1 MKLRR
6 SLRIVLLACS
16 LVVVPSLA
24 AAQDPAGQSE
34 PGESEE
40 DTAELE
46 SIEDVIV
53 VTASRTEQRLNE
65 VPASM
70 TVLSSEDM
78 EKIPADD
85 FGDYLRNVPGLNVAQ
100 MSARDVQVSGR
111 GATFSL
117 ANNELV
123 LMDNRTLYLD
133 FFGFVMWDFVPMDA
147 NEIKQIEVVRGPGSA
162 VWGANAMTGVINLI
176 TKKPREMQG
185 TSIKLG
191 GGELG
196 TAFAAVTHAGASD
209 TFGYKISG
217 SYYEQDAYDR
227 PTGAIPGSQGLANP
241 LGTPYPDFENQ
252 GTKQPKFNL
261 RLDWDP
267 SDGTSW
273 SFSGGYAATDGV
285 IHSGLGPFDID
296 SGSLMNFVKADWSR
310 RAARATF
317 FVNILDGNAQNLLAV
332 GLDGSPLAFDFE
344 SETYNLD
351 ISDTRVIADR
361 HILTYGA
368 TARRNNFDL
377 SIAPSGDK
385 REEYG
390 AFLQD
395 EILFGDKVRWL
406 IGGRFD
412 DIDPIGSVFSPRTS
426 LLISPHS
433 DHTIRLS
440 YNRAFRAP
448 SMINNFLDVTIV
460 NEVFIPPIPQLGI
473 PFTRLIFPSR
483 AVGDPALHEERLDAV
498 EVGYVGTFGRS
509 TVSASVYRNEQIDFA
524 DFYTAAYYSGA
535 NPVPGWPFPPFLLD
549 PPFPFA
555 ETFPAAFSF
564 RNVGEAI
571 DQGLELAIT
580 VRPADGWSAFLNY
593 SYQDKPDVSG
603 IDQVTL
609 PNGTVRDAVNSPPE
623 HRLNAGFGY
632 DGDRFF
638 ANGNVNWVDE
648 AFWTDVLDERFWGP
662 TESYAQVNLGFGVRL
677 NQDKTTFSVTGQ
689 NVLDE
694 EVLQHVFGDL
704 ISRKISAQLSLR
716 F

>member
-273 SFSGGYAATDGV
+273 SFS
-285 IHSGLGPFDID
+285 
-296 SGSLMNFVKADWSR
+296 
-310 RAARATF
+310 
-317 FVNILDGNAQNLLAV
+317 
-332 GLDGSPLAFDFE
+332 
-344 SETYNLD
+344 
-351 ISDTRVIADR
+351 
-361 HILTYGA
+361 
-368 TARRNNFDL
+368 
-377 SIAPSGDK
+377 
-385 REEYG
+385 
-390 AFLQD
+390 
-395 EILFGDKVRWL
+395 
-406 IGGRFD
+406 
-412 DIDPIGSVFSPRTS
+412 
-426 LLISPHS
+426 
-433 DHTIRLS
+433 
-440 YNRAFRAP
+440 
-448 SMINNFLDVTIV
+448 
-460 NEVFIPPIPQLGI
+460 
-473 PFTRLIFPSR
+473 
-483 AVGDPALHEERLDAV
+483 
-498 EVGYVGTFGRS
+498 
-509 TVSASVYRNEQIDFA
+509 
-524 DFYTAAYYSGA
+524 
-535 NPVPGWPFPPFLLD
+535 
-549 PPFPFA
+549 
-555 ETFPAAFSF
+555 
-564 RNVGEAI
+564 
-571 DQGLELAIT
+571 
-580 VRPADGWSAFLNY
+580 
-593 SYQDKPDVSG
+593 
-603 IDQVTL
+603 
-609 PNGTVRDAVNSPPE
+609 
-623 HRLNAGFGY
+623 
-632 DGDRFF
+632 
-638 ANGNVNWVDE
+638 
-648 AFWTDVLDERFWGP
+648 
-662 TESYAQVNLGFGVRL
+662 
-677 NQDKTTFSVTGQ
+677 
-689 NVLDE
+689 
-694 EVLQHVFGDL
+694 
-704 ISRKISAQLSLR
+704 
-716 F
+716 

>member
-1 MKLRR
+1 MESSKAF
-6 SLRIVLLACS
+6 LA
-16 LVVVPSLA
+16 VAVLA
-24 AAQDPAGQSE
+24 AALVVADPATAVDE
-34 PGESEE
+34 DREAEE
-40 DTAELE
+40 TAEKGDLE
-46 SIEDVIV
+46 EIEDVIV

-65 VPASM
+65 VPAAM
-70 TVLSSEDM
+70 TVLSAEDM

-100 MSARDVQVSGR
+100 MSARDIQVSGR

-176 TKKPREMQG
+176 TKRPREMEG
-185 TSIKLG
+185 TTLKIG

-196 TAFAAVTHAGASD
+196 TAFAGITHAAARDRMGFKLSA
-209 TFGYKISG
+209 

-227 PTGAIPGSQGLANP
+227 PSGIIPGTVGPANP
-241 LGTPYPDFENQ
+241 TGTPYPVFDNT
-252 GTKQPKFNL
+252 GTSQPKVNL
-261 RLDWDP
+261 RVDWDP
-267 SDGTSW
+267 DDETTW
-273 SFSGGYAATDGV
+273 SFSGGYAATDGI
-285 IHSGLGPFDID
+285 IHSGIGPFDID
-296 SGSLMNFVKADWSR
+296 TGSLMNFVKVDWSR
-310 RAARATF
+310 RAMSATF
-317 FVNILDGNAQNLLAV
+317 FINFLDGNADNRLAV
-332 GLDGSPLAFDFE
+332 GSDGRPLAFDFE
-344 SETYNLD
+344 SQTYNLD
-351 ISDTRVIADR
+351 VSDTRVLGER

-368 TARRNNFDL
+368 MARRNDFDL

-385 REEYG
+385 RQEFG
-390 AFLQD
+390 VFLQD

-426 LLISPHS
+426 LLISPDP
-433 DHTIRLS
+433 DHTIRVS

-448 SMINNFLDVTIV
+448 SMVDNFLDVEIV
-460 NEVFIPPIPQLGI
+460 NQVVIPPIPQLGI
-473 PFTRLIFPSR
+473 PGPTPLDFES
-483 AVGDPALHEERLDAV
+483 AALGNPDLTEERLDAL
-498 EVGYVGTFGRS
+498 EVGYVGVFGRT

-524 DFYTAAYYSGA
+524 DFYTAAYYSGQ

-549 PPFPFA
+549 PPFPFDD
-555 ETFPAAFSF
+555 TFPAVFSW

-580 VRPADGWSAFLNY
+580 VRPATVWSTYLNY
-593 SYQDKPDVSG
+593 SYQDEPDVSG
-603 IDQVTL
+603 IDPVVL
-609 PNGTVRDAVNSPPE
+609 PNGTERVALNTPPE
-623 HRLNAGFGY
+623 HRLNAGFAY
-632 DGDRFF
+632 DGDRYF

-662 TESYAQVNLGFGVRL
+662 TDSYTQVNLGFGVRL
-677 NQDKTTFSVTGQ
+677 SGERATFSVTAQ
-689 NVLDE
+689 NVFDE
-694 EVLQHVFGDL
+694 EVLQHVFGD
-704 ISRKISAQLSLR
+704 IIGRKVSGQLVLR